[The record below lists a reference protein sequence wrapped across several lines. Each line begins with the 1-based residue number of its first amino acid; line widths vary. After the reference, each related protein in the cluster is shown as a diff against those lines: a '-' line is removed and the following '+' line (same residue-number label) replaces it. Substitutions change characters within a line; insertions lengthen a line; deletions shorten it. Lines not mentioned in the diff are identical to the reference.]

1 MRFVRL
7 SVVRTTIVRML
18 ELGIAQLSQVAT
30 ALAALPRD
38 LDDAERIDL
47 IATLERLKNA
57 ASAAQ
62 AVAAVDFDHSQR
74 AAQVEAQVPARRV
87 GEGVAA
93 QLGLARRESPFR
105 GARWLSVARV
115 LHTQMPHTLRLMASG
130 ALSEHRASIL
140 VKETDCLDET
150 DRRHVDHA
158 LCGAGGN
165 AASLSTR
172 ALEQA
177 ARRHALALDTSAV
190 VERAAKAEADRH
202 VTIRPA
208 PDTMTWVG
216 ALLPVKQG
224 VGVYAALKRAAD
236 AARAAGDPR
245 SRGQVMAD
253 TLFERVTG
261 ASAAEPVS
269 VALDLVMTD
278 RAFFATTDEAAHVP
292 GYGPVPAGWARALA
306 HQALTHDTLDRA
318 QLWVRRLYTTP
329 GTGCLV
335 AMDSRARLAPKS
347 LARFIARRDHD
358 LCRTPWCGA
367 PIAQTDHVT
376 DWADGGQTTVTNT
389 QGLCT
394 RCNLAKQAPGWQ
406 AGPLPGA
413 GRTHRH
419 TVATTTPTGHTY
431 YSRAPAPPGHLDIST
446 SPVEQLVYDLIA

>member
-1 MRFVRL
+1 
-7 SVVRTTIVRML
+7 ML
-18 ELGIAQLSQVAT
+18 ELGIPQLRQVAT

-38 LDDAERIDL
+38 VSDAERIGL
-47 IATLERLKNA
+47 ITTLERLKNA

-62 AVAAVDFDHSQR
+62 AMAAVDVDHSQR

-115 LHTQMPHTLRLMASG
+115 LRTQMPHTQMPHTLRLMASG

-177 ARRHALALDTSAV
+177 ARRHALQLDTSAV

-224 VGVYAALKRAAD
+224 VGVYAALKRVAD
-236 AARAAGDPR
+236 LARAAGDPR

-269 VALDLVMTD
+269 ITLDLVMTD
-278 RAFFATTDEAAHVP
+278 RAFFATTDEAAHLP
-292 GYGPVPAGWARALA
+292 GYGPVAASWARALT
-306 HQALTHDTLDRA
+306 HQALSHDTLDGA
-318 QLWVRRLYTTP
+318 QLWVRRLYITP

-335 AMDSRARLAPKS
+335 TMDSRARRAPKR

-376 DWADGGQTTVTNT
+376 DWADGAPTTVTNT
-389 QGLCT
+389 QGLCI
-394 RCNLAKQAPGWQ
+394 RCNLAKQAHGWR
-406 AGPLPGA
+406 ARPLPGA

-419 TVATTTPTGHTY
+419 TVATTAPTGHTY
-431 YSRAPAPPGHLDIST
+431 HSRAPAPPGHVDVST
-446 SPVEQLVYDLIA
+446 SPVEQLLYDLIA